1 MKDAAAKGIET
12 LDFKS
17 EELKII
23 HRYRYLSW
31 LYNVHILF
39 WGESG
44 SHWILRLGVI
54 VLLFLSARITIEIYN
69 KYNKKKKT

>member
-31 LYNVHILF
+31 YITSIFYF
-39 WGESG
+39 WESG
-44 SHWILRLGVI
+44 FPLDSQAWCHCTAVPFSQNHYRDIQ
-54 VLLFLSARITIEIYN
+54 
-69 KYNKKKKT
+69 